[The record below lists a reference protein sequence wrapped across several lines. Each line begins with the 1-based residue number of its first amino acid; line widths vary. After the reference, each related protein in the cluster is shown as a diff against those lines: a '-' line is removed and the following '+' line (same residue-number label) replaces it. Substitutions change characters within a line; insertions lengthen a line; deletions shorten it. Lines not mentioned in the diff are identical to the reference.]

1 MIAANPLYELKF
13 YGGLLEEE
21 DNFVDGLGNEFE
33 YDEFIGKWI
42 KKRKEKRSQNPK
54 VIARREKRDEKR
66 IAKGRKP
73 RFSRP
78 APVKTTKPVVKQIAP
93 DLPPKKEPIVS
104 EPQVKKAL
112 VDSPSKSQEPSTKPM
127 EQTETT
133 ASETT
138 TNLTTE
144 STENQPQQASMLPF
158 GMSKKT
164 LVFVGVGVAALVVIG
179 MIRK

>member
-78 APVKTTKPVVKQIAP
+78 APVKTTKPVVRQIAP

-104 EPQVKKAL
+104 EPQVKKAM
-112 VDSPSKSQEPSTKPM
+112 VESSSKSEEPSTKPM

-138 TNLTTE
+138 TSLTTE

-164 LVFVGVGVAALVVIG
+164 SVFVGVGVAALVVSG

>member
-78 APVKTTKPVVKQIAP
+78 GPVKTTKPVVKQIAP

-104 EPQVKKAL
+104 EPQVKKAM
-112 VDSPSKSQEPSTKPM
+112 VDTSSKSEEPSTKPM

-133 ASETT
+133 ALENATSLSNE
-138 TNLTTE
+138 N
-144 STENQPQQASMLPF
+144 TENQPQQASMLPF

>member
-78 APVKTTKPVVKQIAP
+78 APVKTTKPVVTQIAP

-104 EPQVKKAL
+104 EPQVKKAM
-112 VDSPSKSQEPSTKPM
+112 VESSSKPEEPSTKPM

-144 STENQPQQASMLPF
+144 STENQIQQASMLPF

>member
-78 APVKTTKPVVKQIAP
+78 APVRTSKPVEKQIAP

-104 EPQVKKAL
+104 EPQVKKAM
-112 VDSPSKSQEPSTKPM
+112 VESSSKSEEPSTKPM

-133 ASETT
+133 TSEITT
-138 TNLTTE
+138 SLTTE

>member
-78 APVKTTKPVVKQIAP
+78 APVRTSKPVVKQIAP
-93 DLPPKKEPIVS
+93 DLPPKKESIVS

-112 VDSPSKSQEPSTKPM
+112 VDTSSKPEEPSTKPM

-133 ASETT
+133 ASESTT
-138 TNLTTE
+138 SLTTE

>member
-78 APVKTTKPVVKQIAP
+78 APVRTSKPVVKQIAP
-93 DLPPKKEPIVS
+93 DLPPKKEPIIS

-112 VDSPSKSQEPSTKPM
+112 VDSSSKPEEPSTKPM
-127 EQTETT
+127 EQTETI

-138 TNLTTE
+138 TSLTTE

-164 LVFVGVGVAALVVIG
+164 LVFVGVGVAALIVIG

>member
-112 VDSPSKSQEPSTKPM
+112 VDSSSKPEEPSTKPM

-138 TNLTTE
+138 TSLTTE

>member
-1 MIAANPLYELKF
+1 MIAANPIYELQF

-78 APVKTTKPVVKQIAP
+78 APVKTTKPVVRQIAP
-93 DLPPKKEPIVS
+93 DLPPKKEPILS
-104 EPQVKKAL
+104 EPQVKKAM
-112 VDSPSKSQEPSTKPM
+112 VDSSSIPEEPSTKPM

-138 TNLTTE
+138 TSLTTE

-164 LVFVGVGVAALVVIG
+164 LVFVGVGVAALIVIG

>member
-78 APVKTTKPVVKQIAP
+78 APVKTTKPVVRQIAP
-93 DLPPKKEPIVS
+93 DLPPKKEPILS
-104 EPQVKKAL
+104 EPQVKKAM
-112 VDSPSKSQEPSTKPM
+112 VDSSSIPEEPSTKPM

>member
-78 APVKTTKPVVKQIAP
+78 APVKTTKPVVRQIAP
-93 DLPPKKEPIVS
+93 DLPPKKEPILS
-104 EPQVKKAL
+104 EPQVKKAM
-112 VDSPSKSQEPSTKPM
+112 VDSSSKPEEPSTKPM

-138 TNLTTE
+138 TSLTTE

>member
-78 APVKTTKPVVKQIAP
+78 APVRTTKPVVKQIAP

-104 EPQVKKAL
+104 ESQVKKAM
-112 VDSPSKSQEPSTKPM
+112 VESSSKSEEPSTKPM
-127 EQTETT
+127 EQTETR

-138 TNLTTE
+138 TSLTTE

>member
-1 MIAANPLYELKF
+1 MVE
-13 YGGLLEEE
+13 
-21 DNFVDGLGNEFE
+21 
-33 YDEFIGKWI
+33 
-42 KKRKEKRSQNPK
+42 SSS
-54 VIARREKRDEKR
+54 
-66 IAKGRKP
+66 KP
-73 RFSRP
+73 
-78 APVKTTKPVVKQIAP
+78 
-93 DLPPKKEPIVS
+93 E
-104 EPQVKKAL
+104 
-112 VDSPSKSQEPSTKPM
+112 EPSTKPM

-144 STENQPQQASMLPF
+144 STENQIQQASMLPF

>member
-78 APVKTTKPVVKQIAP
+78 APVKTTKPVVRQIAP
-93 DLPPKKEPIVS
+93 DLPPKKEPILS

-112 VDSPSKSQEPSTKPM
+112 VDTSSKPEEPSTKPM

-138 TNLTTE
+138 TSLTTE

>member
-78 APVKTTKPVVKQIAP
+78 APVRTSKPVVKQIAP
-93 DLPPKKEPIVS
+93 DLPTKKEPIVS
-104 EPQVKKAL
+104 EPQVKKAM
-112 VDSPSKSQEPSTKPM
+112 VDSSSKSEEPSTKPM

-138 TNLTTE
+138 TSLTTE

>member
-21 DNFVDGLGNEFE
+21 DNFAHGLGNEFE

-78 APVKTTKPVVKQIAP
+78 APVRTSKPVVKQIAP
-93 DLPPKKEPIVS
+93 DLPPKKKPIVS

-112 VDSPSKSQEPSTKPM
+112 VDTSSKSEEPSIKPM

-133 ASETT
+133 ASESTT
-138 TNLTTE
+138 SLTTE
-144 STENQPQQASMLPF
+144 STGNQPQQASMLPF

>member
-54 VIARREKRDEKR
+54 VIARREKKDEKR

-78 APVKTTKPVVKQIAP
+78 APVRTSKPVVKQIAP

-104 EPQVKKAL
+104 EPRVKKAL

-138 TNLTTE
+138 TSLTTE

>member
-78 APVKTTKPVVKQIAP
+78 APVRTSKPVVKQIAL
-93 DLPPKKEPIVS
+93 DLPPKKEPIIN
-104 EPQVKKAL
+104 EPQVKKAM
-112 VDSPSKSQEPSTKPM
+112 VESSSKSEEPSTKPM

-138 TNLTTE
+138 TSLTTE

>member
-21 DNFVDGLGNEFE
+21 DNFIDGLGNEFE

-42 KKRKEKRSQNPK
+42 KKRKEKRSENPK

-78 APVKTTKPVVKQIAP
+78 VPVKTTKPVVKQTAP

-104 EPQVKKAL
+104 EPRVKKAL
-112 VDSPSKSQEPSTKPM
+112 VNTSSKQEDPSTKPM
-127 EQTETT
+127 GITEPTATKITTDLTVENTDNQT
-133 ASETT
+133 
-138 TNLTTE
+138 
-144 STENQPQQASMLPF
+144 QQASVLPF

>member
-78 APVKTTKPVVKQIAP
+78 APVRTTKPVVKQIAP

-112 VDSPSKSQEPSTKPM
+112 VESSSKSEEPSTKPM

-133 ASETT
+133 ASETN

-144 STENQPQQASMLPF
+144 STENQPQKASMLPF

>member
-78 APVKTTKPVVKQIAP
+78 APVRTSKPVVKQIAP

-104 EPQVKKAL
+104 EPQVKKAM
-112 VDSPSKSQEPSTKPM
+112 VESSSKSEEPSTKPM

>member
-78 APVKTTKPVVKQIAP
+78 APVRTSKPVVKQIAP

-138 TNLTTE
+138 TSLTTE

-164 LVFVGVGVAALVVIG
+164 LIFVGVGVAALVVIG

>member
-93 DLPPKKEPIVS
+93 DLPPKKEPIIS
-104 EPQVKKAL
+104 EPQVKKDL
-112 VDSPSKSQEPSTKPM
+112 VDSSSKPEEPSTKPM

-138 TNLTTE
+138 PNLTTE

>member
-78 APVKTTKPVVKQIAP
+78 APVRATKPVVKQIAP

-112 VDSPSKSQEPSTKPM
+112 VDSSSKPEEPSTKPM

-138 TNLTTE
+138 TSLTTE
-144 STENQPQQASMLPF
+144 STEDQPQQASMLPF

>member
-21 DNFVDGLGNEFE
+21 DNFARGLGNEFE

-78 APVKTTKPVVKQIAP
+78 APVRTTKPVVKQIAP

-112 VDSPSKSQEPSTKPM
+112 VDTSSKSEEPSTKPM

-133 ASETT
+133 TSENNTS
-138 TNLTTE
+138 LTTE
-144 STENQPQQASMLPF
+144 SKGNQPQQASMLPF

-164 LVFVGVGVAALVVIG
+164 LVFVGVGLAALVVIG

>member
-1 MIAANPLYELKF
+1 MIAANPIYELQF

-78 APVKTTKPVVKQIAP
+78 APVRTSKPVVKQIAP
-93 DLPPKKEPIVS
+93 DLPPKKKPIVS
-104 EPQVKKAL
+104 EPQVKKVL
-112 VDSPSKSQEPSTKPM
+112 VDTSSQSEEPSTKPM
-127 EQTETT
+127 EQTEIT
-133 ASETT
+133 ASESATA
-138 TNLTTE
+138 LTAENTE
-144 STENQPQQASMLPF
+144 SQPQQASMLPF

-179 MIRK
+179 IIRK

>member
-1 MIAANPLYELKF
+1 MIAANPIYELQF

-78 APVKTTKPVVKQIAP
+78 APVRTSKPVVRQVAP
-93 DLPPKKEPIVS
+93 DLPPKKKPIIS
-104 EPQVKKAL
+104 EPQVKKAM
-112 VDSPSKSQEPSTKPM
+112 VDSSSKSEEPSTKPM
-127 EQTETT
+127 EQTETITSENT
-133 ASETT
+133 AS
-138 TNLTTE
+138 LSTE

>member
-1 MIAANPLYELKF
+1 MIAANPIYELQF
-13 YGGLLEEE
+13 YGDLLEEE

-78 APVKTTKPVVKQIAP
+78 APVRTSKPVVKQIAP
-93 DLPPKKEPIVS
+93 DLPPKKKPTIS
-104 EPQVKKAL
+104 EAQVKKAL
-112 VDSPSKSQEPSTKPM
+112 VDTSSKSGEPSTKPM
-127 EQTETT
+127 EQTEITT
-133 ASETT
+133 SETT
-138 TNLTTE
+138 TSLTTE
-144 STENQPQQASMLPF
+144 SSENQPQQASMLPF

>member
-78 APVKTTKPVVKQIAP
+78 APVKTTKPVVRQFAP
-93 DLPPKKEPIVS
+93 DLPPKKEPIIS

-112 VDSPSKSQEPSTKPM
+112 VDSSSKPEEPSTKPM

-133 ASETT
+133 ASEST

-144 STENQPQQASMLPF
+144 KTENQPQQASMLPF

>member
-1 MIAANPLYELKF
+1 MIAANPIYELQF

-78 APVKTTKPVVKQIAP
+78 APVRTSKPVVKQIAP
-93 DLPPKKEPIVS
+93 DLPPKKKPIIS
-104 EPQVKKAL
+104 ESQVKKAL
-112 VDSPSKSQEPSTKPM
+112 VDSSSKSEEPSTKPM
-127 EQTETT
+127 EQTETITSENT
-133 ASETT
+133 AA
-138 TNLTTE
+138 LTTE
-144 STENQPQQASMLPF
+144 NTESQPQQASMLPF

>member
-78 APVKTTKPVVKQIAP
+78 APVKTTKPVVRQIAP
-93 DLPPKKEPIVS
+93 DLPPKKEPIIS
-104 EPQVKKAL
+104 EPQVKKDL
-112 VDSPSKSQEPSTKPM
+112 VDSSSKPEEPSTKPM

-138 TNLTTE
+138 TSLTTE

>member
-21 DNFVDGLGNEFE
+21 DNFVDGFGNEFE

-78 APVKTTKPVVKQIAP
+78 APVRTSKPVVKQIAP

-127 EQTETT
+127 GQTETT

-138 TNLTTE
+138 TSLTTE

-164 LVFVGVGVAALVVIG
+164 MVFVGVGVAALVVIG

>member
-78 APVKTTKPVVKQIAP
+78 APVQTTKPVVKQIAP

-112 VDSPSKSQEPSTKPM
+112 VDSSSKPEEPSTKTM
-127 EQTETT
+127 EQTETI

-138 TNLTTE
+138 TSLTTE
-144 STENQPQQASMLPF
+144 NTDNQPQQASMLPF

>member
-93 DLPPKKEPIVS
+93 DLPPKKKPIVS
-104 EPQVKKAL
+104 KPQVKKSL
-112 VDSPSKSQEPSTKPM
+112 VDSSSKSEEPSTKPM
-127 EQTETT
+127 EQIETT
-133 ASETT
+133 ASESTT
-138 TNLTTE
+138 SLTAE

>member
-54 VIARREKRDEKR
+54 VIARREKKDEKR

-78 APVKTTKPVVKQIAP
+78 APVRTTKPVVKQIAP

-112 VDSPSKSQEPSTKPM
+112 VESSSKSEEPSTKPM

-133 ASETT
+133 ASETN

-144 STENQPQQASMLPF
+144 STENQPQKASMLPF

>member
-78 APVKTTKPVVKQIAP
+78 APVRTSKPVVKQIAP

-112 VDSPSKSQEPSTKPM
+112 VDSSSKPEEPSTKPM
-127 EQTETT
+127 EQTETIT
-133 ASETT
+133 SENTT
-138 TNLTTE
+138 SLSTE

>member
-78 APVKTTKPVVKQIAP
+78 APVRTSKPVVKQIAP

-127 EQTETT
+127 GQTETT

-138 TNLTTE
+138 TSLTTE